1 MSRGPADGDPAW
13 DAITD
18 HTAGGSKV
26 KSAMTHGTVRAGKV
40 SAEGG
45 ARTLTVSYGK
55 DGGAKTIVVP
65 SDAPIVAF
73 EPAHKQVLL
82 PGAKVFAVVAKD
94 GGKTDGKLVAV
105 GRDGLTPPM

>member
-1 MSRGPADGDPAW
+1 
-13 DAITD
+13 
-18 HTAGGSKV
+18 
-26 KSAMTHGTVRAGKV
+26 MTHSTVRAGKV